1 MPIDFWFSIDFLPGS
16 RYQNL
21 SRGEG
26 DSETIEIRWP
36 SAMKSTSA
44 DEKKNTCWEK
54 KTAENWPKV
63 FGCWKFHGFVNGL
76 VSWGKSENPKP
87 GFLPSKKFRAVRL
100 KCSHHPILWF
110 CWPCSLLKIWFS
122 RPCSLK
128 MTISMEYTDIPWN
141 YHRRKHIFGQTQIV
155 ESWSNFEA
163 QNLKVAESV
172 GCWRP

>member
-1 MPIDFWFSIDFLPGS
+1 
-16 RYQNL
+16 
-21 SRGEG
+21 
-26 DSETIEIRWP
+26 
-36 SAMKSTSA
+36 
-44 DEKKNTCWEK
+44 
-54 KTAENWPKV
+54 
-63 FGCWKFHGFVNGL
+63 L
-76 VSWGKSENPKP
+76 VSWGKSEN
-87 GFLPSKKFRAVRL
+87 GNQGFYMFLPSKKFRAFRL
-100 KCSHHPILWF
+100 KFSHHPILWF

-128 MTISMEYTDIPWN
+128 MTIFMGYTDIPWN